1 MIRRVCLSLG
11 VACIFLVLASCAG
24 QGGRLVPAGAGVRVF
39 DLRVDTSLDWARI
52 RQPRMEYWTIDGLP
66 LNELVFV
73 SAVKPGEHVFLAARE
88 RTRRPDGPWY
98 RSGMRPDE
106 IQDVILDGLRQEG
119 WTQVVASGLRP
130 ARFGGSPGLR
140 FEANLTHVGGLRY
153 RGMFG
158 AVVRNGRLSHFLWLA
173 PAEHYYPRD
182 ASAVARMFDSMI
194 FVD

>member
-1 MIRRVCLSLG
+1 MSRPPFRLIFHCCVLLLLS
-11 VACIFLVLASCAG
+11 ACAG
-24 QGGRLVPAGAGVRVF
+24 QGGRLVQAGDGVRVF
-39 DLRVDTSLDWARI
+39 DMRVDTSMDWARI

-66 LNELVFV
+66 LNEFVFV

-88 RTRRPDGPWY
+88 RKRRPDGPWF

-130 ARFGGSPGLR
+130 ASFGESQGLR
-140 FEANLTHVGGLRY
+140 FEASLTHVGGLRY
-153 RGMFG
+153 RGIFG
-158 AVVRNGRLSHFLWLA
+158 AVERKGRLTHFLWIA

-182 ASAVARMFDSMI
+182 ASAVARILDSI
-194 FVD
+194 SFVD